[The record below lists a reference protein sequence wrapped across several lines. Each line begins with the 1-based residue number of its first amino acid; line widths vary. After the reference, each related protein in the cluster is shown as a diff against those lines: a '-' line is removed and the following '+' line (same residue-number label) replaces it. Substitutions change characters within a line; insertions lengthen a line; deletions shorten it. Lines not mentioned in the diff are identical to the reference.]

1 MKSLLL
7 IIYSKKLFKIMK
19 NYPLKIIV
27 LTDFHKNYLTSL
39 GVPISKI
46 FTYSNPIPL
55 KSDKINNFKKNRYVV
70 YAGRITKEKGL
81 ENLIE
86 CWISVNLENFTLKII
101 GTGKMLSDLSSKYKS
116 SNVVFLGELS
126 NNDTLLQIRDS
137 SAVITA
143 TKMYEGQP
151 RLLCEASSYGVPSIY
166 PSFGGMDEFFTENYS
181 LSFKQFDYEDLKSKI
196 LQLQD
201 NKKLEENGREV
212 YKKITHKLDQ
222 IDLLNQFHKILLYG

>member
-1 MKSLLL
+1 
-7 IIYSKKLFKIMK
+7 
-19 NYPLKIIV
+19 
-27 LTDFHKNYLTSL
+27 
-39 GVPISKI
+39 
-46 FTYSNPIPL
+46 
-55 KSDKINNFKKNRYVV
+55 
-70 YAGRITKEKGL
+70 
-81 ENLIE
+81 
-86 CWISVNLENFTLKII
+86 
-101 GTGKMLSDLSSKYKS
+101 MLSDLSSKYKS

-166 PSFGGMDEFFTENYS
+166 PSFGGMDEFFPENYS